1 MITSLFAPRWRTVW
15 LCLLLLVGQ
24 CVAKAAT
31 TNPEAI
37 SQLLN
42 RIGGDGTAD
51 RFVTVVDASLST
63 DGNDVFVL
71 TSHDGKP
78 CIKGNTTLSVAT
90 GINWYLNHVAHVNL
104 TWNNLTTNLAA
115 VSLPA
120 PAQEERHDCHAD
132 YRYYLNYC
140 TFSYS
145 MSTWTWERWQQE
157 IDWMALHGINMP
169 LQIVGLDVVWYKLLT
184 QDLGYTEAEAN
195 NFIAGPCF
203 QAWWGMNNLEGW
215 GGPNPAWWY
224 TRQEQLC
231 KKILERQRELG
242 MEPVLPGYSG
252 MVPSDI
258 TTKGYTANNQGN
270 WCSFVRPYILD
281 PNSQAFT
288 DITAKYYARLAEVMG
303 MSKRRLPEYFEGE
316 GRKWKR
322 VFLIGMSLGGDEQ
335 RLAAALKAMKKTEV
349 VWISS
354 LPMSESQEKLIAPL
368 LKVHQAKGELFNGS
382 LVKAVGDFFKIDV

>member
-140 TFSYS
+140 TFGYS
-145 MSTWTWERWQQE
+145 MTTWTWKRWQQE

-169 LQIVGLDVVWYKLLT
+169 LQIIGLEEVWRKFLPSKT
-184 QDLGYTEAEAN
+184 KEHVNT
-195 NFIAGPCF
+195 IIP
-203 QAWWGMNNLEGW
+203 
-215 GGPNPAWWY
+215 
-224 TRQEQLC
+224 TR
-231 KKILERQRELG
+231 KPK
-242 MEPVLPGYSG
+242 
-252 MVPSDI
+252 PS
-258 TTKGYTANNQGN
+258 
-270 WCSFVRPYILD
+270 
-281 PNSQAFT
+281 
-288 DITAKYYARLAEVMG
+288 
-303 MSKRRLPEYFEGE
+303 
-316 GRKWKR
+316 
-322 VFLIGMSLGGDEQ
+322 
-335 RLAAALKAMKKTEV
+335 
-349 VWISS
+349 
-354 LPMSESQEKLIAPL
+354 
-368 LKVHQAKGELFNGS
+368 
-382 LVKAVGDFFKIDV
+382 